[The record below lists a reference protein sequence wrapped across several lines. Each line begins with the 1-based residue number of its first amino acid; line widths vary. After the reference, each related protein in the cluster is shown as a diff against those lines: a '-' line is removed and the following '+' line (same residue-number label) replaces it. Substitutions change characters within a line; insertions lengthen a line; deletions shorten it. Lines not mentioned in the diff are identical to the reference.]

1 MGGGA
6 GTAHGRGSATS
17 TRRCVVLDIPGLVA
31 RYVGPHMPALAAY
44 ARRGRMVP
52 LRSIV
57 PALNCPVQATFLTGT
72 YPSEHGIVGDGW
84 YHRDLGEVRFWPQS
98 APTIQRP
105 PIWETARRS
114 DPEFTCAK
122 LFWCMNMYGTADWTV
137 TPQPHFAADGR
148 VLPGLYTEPAGM
160 SRALVEELG
169 PFPIYDYW
177 GPRTSIRAS
186 RWIAD
191 AARWIEAQHRPSL
204 SLVFLPHLDHAPHT
218 AGPEPS
224 TIAGALA
231 ELDALLAELL
241 EFYARREVAVLV
253 VSEYGVVPVS
263 RPIHLNRRFRQR
275 GWIAVRYAEGREV
288 LHPGACE
295 AFAAADMQVAH
306 IYVRDPAR
314 LEEVRAV
321 VAAGADLVHFDV
333 MDNHYVPN
341 LTVGPLV
348 CEAIRPHSSVPIDVH
363 LMVEPVD
370 RIVPDFAKAGATYI
384 SFHPEASR
392 HVDRTI
398 GLIRESGCR
407 PGLVFNPST
416 PLDWLD
422 WTIDKL
428 DLVLLMSVNP
438 GFGGQSFIPHT
449 LTKIAEARRRVDAA
463 CERTGREILLEV
475 DGGVKVDNIGAIAK
489 AGADTF
495 VAGSAIFGAKDYRA
509 TIAAMKAAVAAAR

>member
-6 GTAHGRGSATS
+6 GTTHGRGSATS

-84 YHRDLGEVRFWPQS
+84 YHRDLGEVRFWPRA
-98 APTIQRP
+98 APAIQRP

-122 LFWCMNMYGTADWTV
+122 LFWFMNMYGTADWTV

-148 VLPGLYTEPAGM
+148 ILPGLYTEPAGM

-224 TIAGALA
+224 AVAGALA

-241 EFYARREVAVLV
+241 EFYARREVAVLI

-321 VAAGADLVHFDV
+321 VAAEPGVAAVLDAEGKRAHHLDHPRSGDLVALAAPDAWFTYYFWLDDRVAPDYARTVDIWRKPGYDPLELLLDPRLNHGLNRMKVAMAMARDRLGVRSPIEVVSFDAGLLRGAHGV
-333 MDNHYVPN
+333 TPPDEAAPVLISPRPELVPADG
-341 LTVGPLV
+341 LDMVTVHD
-348 CEAIRPHSSVPIDVH
+348 AILAH
-363 LMVEPVD
+363 LGVQ
-370 RIVPDFAKAGATYI
+370 
-384 SFHPEASR
+384 PE
-392 HVDRTI
+392 
-398 GLIRESGCR
+398 RESG
-407 PGLVFNPST
+407 
-416 PLDWLD
+416 
-422 WTIDKL
+422 
-428 DLVLLMSVNP
+428 
-438 GFGGQSFIPHT
+438 
-449 LTKIAEARRRVDAA
+449 
-463 CERTGREILLEV
+463 
-475 DGGVKVDNIGAIAK
+475 
-489 AGADTF
+489 
-495 VAGSAIFGAKDYRA
+495 
-509 TIAAMKAAVAAAR
+509 